1 MNLTPEQIAANTKSA
16 INIALTQTGLKD
28 KPKTE
33 WTYDERAKYNKALA
47 DIIATYPDRF
57 APSQVTQ
64 AKAVE
69 MADYS
74 PLASSDFSFS
84 DFGREV
90 LNNAVAAGDS
100 VAGVGQGVLSTFKL
114 AKWVIPAVGITL
126 VVFWLMGQKKKLAD

>member
-16 INIALTQTGLKD
+16 INLALKETALDGKA
-28 KPKTE
+28 KTE
-33 WTYDERAKYNKALA
+33 WTYEERAKYNKALA

-84 DFGREV
+84 DFGEEV
-90 LNNAVAAGDS
+90 LNNAVSAGES

-114 AKWVIPAVGITL
+114 AKWVIPAAGIAL
-126 VVFWLMGQKKKLAD
+126 VVFWLMGQKKNLAD